1 MLNTLSARQ
10 LTARFS
16 IQPDVARA
24 MVAFREEHG
33 SFEKL
38 EDLKKIVIMTDS
50 LYERI
55 CRAGKIAQ

>member
-1 MLNTLSARQ
+1 
-10 LTARFS
+10 
-16 IQPDVARA
+16 
-24 MVAFREEHG
+24 MVTFREEHG